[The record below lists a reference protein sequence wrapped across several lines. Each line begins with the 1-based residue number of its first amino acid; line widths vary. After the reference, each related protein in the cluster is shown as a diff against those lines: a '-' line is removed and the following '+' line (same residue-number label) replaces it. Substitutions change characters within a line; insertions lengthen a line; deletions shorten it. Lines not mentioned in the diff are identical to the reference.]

1 MSKMGFQENLK
12 EAMYIQD
19 CTTKELSV
27 RTGISV
33 DTISSYLKKNGSIP
47 TADKAVRIAEA
58 LQVTVEFLVNGFNS
72 PAIPLAPKAS
82 VQPAPDP
89 LMKELAS
96 RMSAFSRADVQV
108 VKAVVKALSEKY
120 EAV

>member
-1 MSKMGFQENLK
+1 
-12 EAMYIQD
+12 MYIQD

-58 LQVTVEFLVNGFNS
+58 LQVTVEFLVNGFN
-72 PAIPLAPKAS
+72 PTAIPPAPKAS
-82 VQPAPDP
+82 VQSAPDP

-120 EAV
+120 GAV

>member
-1 MSKMGFQENLK
+1 MGFQENLK

-27 RTGISV
+27 RTGLSV
-33 DTISSYLKKNGSIP
+33 DTISSYLKTNGSIP

-72 PAIPLAPKAS
+72 SIITPVPKTS
-82 VQPAPDP
+82 GQPVSDP
-89 LMKELAS
+89 LLKEFQKALAT
-96 RMSAFSRADVQV
+96 FSRSDVQV